1 MFSKYVDSIYTG
13 TCMKKRIVKTVLC
26 LCRSPK
32 ETSSEKMS
40 AAGEPGYSGAGDPP
54 AR

>member
-1 MFSKYVDSIYTG
+1 
-13 TCMKKRIVKTVLC
+13 MKKRIVRTVVC
-26 LCRSPK
+26 FRRSPK

-40 AAGEPGYSGAGDPP
+40 AAGEPGYSGAGDPS